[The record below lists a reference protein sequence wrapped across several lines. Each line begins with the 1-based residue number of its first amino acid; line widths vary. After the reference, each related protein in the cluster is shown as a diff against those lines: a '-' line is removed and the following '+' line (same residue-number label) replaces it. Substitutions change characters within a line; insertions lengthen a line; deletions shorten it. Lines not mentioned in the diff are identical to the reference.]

1 MKKTTYIKL
10 YYFWIIFS
18 LIICGFILMLFY
30 PDYENTEFPLFID
43 FVLLMYIPILFAFSS
58 ILSHLCILII
68 GNKAEIN
75 NRNKL
80 IIRLSIFLISFVFS
94 LTLMEFRM
102 GIRIIISIISIIFV
116 LPFSIVTE
124 IIYRNMIQ

>member
-30 PDYENTEFPLFID
+30 PDYENTEFPLFFD

>member
-1 MKKTTYIKL
+1 VKKTTYIKL

-30 PDYENTEFPLFID
+30 PDYENTEFPLFFD

-68 GNKAEIN
+68 RNKAEIN

>member
-1 MKKTTYIKL
+1 MKKITYAKL
-10 YYFWIIFS
+10 YYFCIVSS
-18 LIICGFILMLFY
+18 LIVCGFILVLFY
-30 PDYENTEFPLFID
+30 PDYENTEFPLFFD
-43 FVLLMYIPILFAFSS
+43 FVLLMYISILFAFSS
-58 ILSHLCILII
+58 TLSHLCILII
-68 GNKAEIN
+68 GNKTEIN

-116 LPFSIVTE
+116 LPFSIVAE